1 MNDLPRLADLQLRLL
16 EQGASA
22 VATGGR
28 LVYSTCSIE
37 AEENEEVINRFLE
50 RVNAFKV
57 IEPKAPPLL
66 ITGDGYVRTFPHRDG
81 TDGFFAAVL
90 ERVV

>member
-1 MNDLPRLADLQLRLL
+1 M
-16 EQGASA
+16 
-22 VATGGR
+22 
-28 LVYSTCSIE
+28 YSTCSIE

-50 RVNAFKV
+50 RVTAFTV
-57 IEPKAPPLL
+57 IEPKAPPSL

-90 ERVV
+90 ERVC